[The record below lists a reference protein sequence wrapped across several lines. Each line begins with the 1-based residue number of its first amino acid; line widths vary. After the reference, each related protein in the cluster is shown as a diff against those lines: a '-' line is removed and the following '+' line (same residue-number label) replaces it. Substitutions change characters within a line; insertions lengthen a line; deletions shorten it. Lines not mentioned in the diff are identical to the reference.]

1 MTVRHVL
8 CGAALFALV
17 LGSPALLA
25 AAPHGKGSATQESE
39 LVIALE
45 SWSVDRS
52 ANLFKASAPNEAR
65 PAVVSP
71 NEDTQPAISP
81 QGHLAFAS
89 DRGGDFDVY
98 VKRRDGETEQV
109 TDHVAS
115 DYEPAWSVE
124 GERLAF
130 VSERTGNLD
139 IFVSLAEK
147 DAFATRLTMSP
158 AVDTNPAWSPVGIR
172 LAFASNRKGN
182 YDIWI
187 LDLGQKPKRLTRNAA
202 ADFDPAWSPDGQ
214 RLAFTRRSPA
224 GNYDIYVI
232 NAAGG
237 GLRRLTNSP
246 AEDAEPNW
254 SPSGEQIAFVT
265 DRDGNYEIYVM
276 NADGARKRNFSQRPG
291 SVDVA
296 PDWQAAPPSATDR
309 TPQLQR
315 TTLGGVTC
323 GPRSGTAAGETLF
336 GTDSADVIC
345 GRGGADTIVGLGG
358 NDILDG
364 GPGKDVLQGGP
375 GKDRILARDGRR
387 DQVRGGLGSDRA
399 RTDGTPR
406 DVKKSVEAPL

>member
-1 MTVRHVL
+1 VSVRHVL
-8 CGAALFALV
+8 CGAPLLALV
-17 LGSPALLA
+17 PGFAGILV
-25 AAPHGKGSATQESE
+25 AAPGGRSSATQETE
-39 LVIALE
+39 PVIALE
-45 SWSVDRS
+45 SSIIDRS
-52 ANLFKASAPNEAR
+52 TDLLKANAPSETR

-71 NEDTQPAISP
+71 NEDAQPAISP

-89 DRGGDFDVY
+89 DRGGGFDIY
-98 VKRRDGETEQV
+98 VKRRDGVIERV

-124 GERLAF
+124 GERIAF

-139 IFVSLAEK
+139 IFVSLAED
-147 DAFATRLTMSP
+147 DAFATRLTMSL
-158 AVDTNPAWSPVGIR
+158 AVDTNPAWSPIGIR

-187 LDLGQKPKRLTRNAA
+187 LELGRKPKRLTRNAA

-224 GNYDIYVI
+224 GNYDIYLI
-232 NAAGG
+232 NAEGG
-237 GLRRLTNSP
+237 GLRRLTNTP
-246 AEDAEPNW
+246 AEDSEPNW

-265 DRDGNYEIYVM
+265 DRDGDYEVYVM
-276 NADGARKRNFSQRPG
+276 NADGARKRNFSNRPA

-296 PDWQAAPPSATDR
+296 PDWQAALPAAADREPSI
-309 TPQLQR
+309 QR

-323 GPRSGTAAGETLF
+323 GARSGTAASETLV
-336 GTDSADVIC
+336 GTPSADVIC

-364 GPGKDVLQGGP
+364 GPGKDILQGGP

-387 DQVRGGLGSDRA
+387 DEVRGGLGNDRA